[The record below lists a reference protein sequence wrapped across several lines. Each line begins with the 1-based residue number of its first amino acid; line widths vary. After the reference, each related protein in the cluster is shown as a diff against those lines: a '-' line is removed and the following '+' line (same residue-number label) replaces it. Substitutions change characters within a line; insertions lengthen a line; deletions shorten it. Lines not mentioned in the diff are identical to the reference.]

1 MLATDPVFSALI
13 ARRVALAGFGPS
25 EETRLS
31 ELFSGAG
38 ASCHAYQAQALQ
50 LALRSCDAVLVMVD
64 ELRPIRVESFPKPV
78 IAGITPDSLRHYTQW
93 VRNSV
98 ADWFFCPGTSDEL
111 LTRVTVALQ
120 RHAGPKRSKTGRAF
134 CVLLADDDPML
145 HDLFRVMIQ
154 GQGIVFRAVD
164 DGRKALEVARD
175 WQPDLVVLDV
185 NMPILDGF
193 QVLTALKSD
202 ETTKDTPVIMM
213 TGSNQDSQ
221 ILRGLRLGAKD
232 YVVKPF
238 NAAAVLERIRQLR
251 TQKIS

>member
-1 MLATDPVFSALI
+1 
-13 ARRVALAGFGPS
+13 
-25 EETRLS
+25 
-31 ELFSGAG
+31 
-38 ASCHAYQAQALQ
+38 
-50 LALRSCDAVLVMVD
+50 
-64 ELRPIRVESFPKPV
+64 
-78 IAGITPDSLRHYTQW
+78 
-93 VRNSV
+93 
-98 ADWFFCPGTSDEL
+98 
-111 LTRVTVALQ
+111 
-120 RHAGPKRSKTGRAF
+120 
-134 CVLLADDDPML
+134 
-145 HDLFRVMIQ
+145 LFRVMIQ